1 MSCGMLKMKDKNVL
15 LVGGGKKAY
24 QKACELLQDEAIIT
38 CLSLEFVEELKQLP
52 ITLLHKQYD
61 ASDITM
67 DYFMVYAVSE
77 DRECNH
83 QVVMDTNAKNIISAS
98 YHKDEDA
105 TFHVMKYEQY
115 DDLTVALS
123 TSGKYPAFTKT
134 VFDDIQKVY
143 KERHDERLRNLGI
156 IRDYMLKEKI
166 EKKYLLEDLLSA
178 SVEELKFYANAIRTN
193 KAFIMVFHGV
203 KQKEMYAKILQLI
216 IAMGYDKTALY
227 FSYIDDEALSQYHYF
242 EEMNRI
248 LSLDKIKKTLK
259 LLHIKE
265 VVYQPMLFDKG
276 ENYKKM
282 VHILKHEKV
291 NDLLFTSHM
300 LEAIMPLYL
309 PAGNNLLVLP
319 PLSDAKLKEDI
330 INLHIPNVYV
340 MMMNEELP
348 EMKVKGALNLVSF
361 YMLSDDDIMRSTF
374 GNKGVFMK
382 LLEHDYDGEAY
393 RKLLIEDDA
402 FIAYMKTLIQ

>member
-1 MSCGMLKMKDKNVL
+1 MSCGMLKMKDKKVL
-15 LVGGGKKAY
+15 LVGGGEHAY

-38 CLSLEFVEELKQLP
+38 CLATSFVKELETLE
-52 ITLLHKQYD
+52 ITLVHKEYEP
-61 ASDITM
+61 SDINLS
-67 DYFMVYAVSE
+67 YFMVYAVSD
-77 DRECNH
+77 DRERNH
-83 QVVMDTNAKNIISAS
+83 QVVVDANAQNIISAS

-143 KERHDERLRNLGI
+143 TKRHDERLKNLGI
-156 IRDYMLKEKI
+156 IRDYMLKENI

-227 FSYIDDEALSQYHYF
+227 FSYIDDEALSEYHYF

-259 LLHIKE
+259 LLRIE
-265 VVYQPMLFDKG
+265 QVVYQPMLFEKG

-282 VHILKHEKV
+282 MHILADEKV
-291 NDLLFTSHM
+291 NDLLFTPHM
-300 LEAIMPLYL
+300 LDIIMLEYL
-309 PAGNNLLVLP
+309 PTGNNLLVLP
-319 PLSDAKLKEDI
+319 PLSSTQLKEDI
-330 INLHIPNVYV
+330 NGLHIPNLYV
-340 MMMNEELP
+340 MMMNESLP
-348 EMKVKGALNLVSF
+348 EMKVKGALNFVSF
-361 YMLSDDDIMRSTF
+361 YMLSDDDIMRATF
-374 GNKGVFMK
+374 GNKGVFMS
-382 LLEHDYDGEAY
+382 LLEHDYDAEAY

-402 FIAYMKTLIQ
+402 FIAYMKTIIE